1 MKHREILIT
10 KVKESKFN
18 PTVRTNKDC
27 FKYKALRTNIKTH
40 GLITPIVLSKN
51 LVVIDGHRRLNC
63 LKDLGVRKVNAII
76 HETVTNRNYD
86 TMFVAANENSMTITP
101 AQEAERYLAGA
112 KISKRTEKVIKEL
125 ETVAGRPFI
134 KRIVANKKSPTTYY
148 IALKQFQNYTK
159 QVKRSV
165 LRKVVYWMLNVGSA
179 YKLKAAIGDFIPIDL
194 LMNAIE
200 TKTLFT
206 KDWYRHANTNNV
218 KQSTL
223 VL

>member
-1 MKHREILIT
+1 MTHREVLIT

-18 PTVRTNKDC
+18 PTVRTDKNST
-27 FKYKALRTNIKTH
+27 KYKALRANIKTN

-51 LVVIDGHRRLNC
+51 LTVIDGHRRLNC

-86 TMFVAANENSMTITP
+86 TMFVAANENTMTITP

-112 KISKRTEKVIKEL
+112 KVSERTKNVIAGLEKVG
-125 ETVAGRPFI
+125 GRPFI
-134 KRIVANKKSPTTYY
+134 KRIVADKKSPMTYH
-148 IALKQFQNYTK
+148 IALQQFQNYTK
-159 QVKRSV
+159 QTKRSV

-179 YKLKAAIGDFIPIDL
+179 YKLKSAMSDFIPVEVL
-194 LMNAIE
+194 VNSIE

-206 KDWYRHANTNNV
+206 KNWYSHI
-218 KQSTL
+218 QSSNAQEHTL
-223 VL
+223 TL